1 MEGTPT
7 GARLPRRWGRPPAPV
22 ARVRLGVRAVLDALP
37 PGPVLVACSGGADS
51 LALAAAVAFE
61 CAGSGRPAGAVV
73 VDHDLQP
80 GSAAVAARTADT
92 CRTIGL
98 DPVLV
103 RRVRVGDDGAGS
115 APGGPEA
122 AARAA
127 RYTALEAAATETQ
140 AVAVLLGHTRD
151 DQAEQVLLGLARG
164 SGARSLAGMP
174 RARGVYHR
182 PLLAVGRADTAAA
195 CAHDGL
201 VPWADPHNTD
211 PTYARVRARRL
222 LVDLEREL
230 GPGVVEALARS
241 ADQLRDDADALDA
254 WATDWLAARAATDPR
269 PGAPLDVAALAA
281 LPRAVRTRVLRLA
294 ALRVAPGAGAPAAG
308 APTAGA
314 PSATQVAAMDRL
326 VTGYHGQGPVALPG
340 GVRVARV
347 RAGTPGIVFTRVDPP
362 Q

>member
-1 MEGTPT
+1 M
-7 GARLPRRWGRPPAPV
+7 
-22 ARVRLGVRAVLDALP
+22 
-37 PGPVLVACSGGADS
+37 LVACSGGADS

-174 RARGVYHR
+174 RARGSTTGRCWRSDAPTR
-182 PLLAVGRADTAAA
+182 PPPARTTGWCRGRTRTTPTPPTRGCGRAGCSSTWSASS
-195 CAHDGL
+195 
-201 VPWADPHNTD
+201 
-211 PTYARVRARRL
+211 ARGGRGAGALGRPAARR
-222 LVDLEREL
+222 R
-230 GPGVVEALARS
+230 R
-241 ADQLRDDADALDA
+241 RLDA